1 MMYPFK
7 LSRASIKEVF
17 TYTEKYLSKKD
28 ETTVCGWIHTMR
40 KQPTIS
46 FIQLNDG
53 STQNCLQVVCS
64 PEFTNADDLEK
75 IKDKGTKG
83 VSIKVVGKL
92 ITSQAE
98 GQSIEFQAHNI
109 QVYGT
114 VDPKTYP
121 ISKKKHGLDYIRQF
135 EHMRIRTQVMS
146 AVARVRN
153 VLSQATHLYFQSLDC
168 KYVHTPILTTN
179 DCEGAGECFT
189 VTTQYPENEAP
200 VRMYHRKELFKEP
213 AFLTVSG
220 QLHVESYAC
229 ALSNVYTFGPTFR
242 AENSN
247 TSRHLCEFWMI
258 EPEFA
263 FIDADELFSIS
274 EDYVKYCISKV
285 MYSCEEELKFLSRL
299 DNDLLSRLTVI
310 KDEPFQ
316 RLTYTQAIEV
326 LQDEEA
332 TNPDCKFEEKVEWGM
347 DLGSEHER
355 YLTDK
360 MYKKPVIL
368 THYPK
373 TIKSFYMKENKDD
386 SRVVD
391 CMDVLVPGIGELIGG
406 SMREDDYEKLS
417 SIVKEKGIQGLDWY
431 LDLRKYGSVPHGG
444 FGLGFER
451 LVQLATGMKNIRDV
465 IPFPRYPKHCKY

>member
-1 MMYPFK
+1 MPPTFK
-7 LSRASIKEVF
+7 FSHTPIRLIIKEDKHNIKND
-17 TYTEKYLSKKD
+17 EKI
-28 ETTVCGWIHTMR
+28 TVCGWVHTMR
-40 KQPTIS
+40 KQPHIS

-53 STQNCLQVVCS
+53 SCQECLQIVCS
-64 PEFTNADDLEK
+64 PDFTDATDLEN
-75 IKDKGTKG
+75 IKEKGTKG
-83 VSIKVVGKL
+83 VSIRVEGKL
-92 ITSQAE
+92 IPSQAK
-98 GQSIEFQAHNI
+98 GQTVELQAHKI
-109 QVYGT
+109 TVYGE

-121 ISKKKHGLDYIRQF
+121 ISKKKHGLEYIRQF

-146 AVARVRN
+146 AVARIRN
-153 VLSQATHLYFQSLDC
+153 RLAQSTHTYFQSLDC

-189 VTTQYPENEAP
+189 VTTQYPTTEEP
-200 VRMYHRKELFKEP
+200 VRMYPRKELFKEP

-229 ALSNVYTFGPTFR
+229 ALGNVYTFGPTFR

-258 EPEFA
+258 EPEFC
-263 FIDADELFSIS
+263 FINADELFTIS
-274 EDYVKYCISKV
+274 EEYVKFCISSV
-285 MYSCEEELKFLSRL
+285 MENCQEELKFLSRL
-299 DNDLLSRLTVI
+299 DENLLNRLTVI
-310 KDEPFQ
+310 KDEPFKI
-316 RLTYTQAIEV
+316 LTYTEAIEV
-326 LQDEEA
+326 LQKEE
-332 TNPDCKFEEKVEWGM
+332 TENPECQFEEKVEWGM

-355 YLTDK
+355 YLTDSL
-360 MYKKPVIL
+360 YKKPVIL

-373 TIKSFYMKENKDD
+373 SIKSFYMKENKDD
-386 SRVVD
+386 SRLVD

-406 SMREDDYEKLS
+406 SMREDDYKKLS
-417 SIVKEKGIQGLDWY
+417 SIVKEKEIKGLEWY
-431 LDLRKYGSVPHGG
+431 LDLRKYGSAPHGG

>member
-1 MMYPFK
+1 MPSFK
-7 LSRASIKEVF
+7 FVRTPIRHIIKEDSHNI
-17 TYTEKYLSKKD
+17 ENDKLI
-28 ETTVCGWIHTMR
+28 TVCGWIHTMR
-40 KQPTIS
+40 KQPQIS

-53 STQNCLQVVCS
+53 STQNCLQIVVS
-64 PEFTNADDLEK
+64 SDFTNTPDLEK
-75 IKDKGTKG
+75 IKEKGTKG
-83 VSIKVVGKL
+83 VSIRVEGKL
-92 ITSQAE
+92 IPSQAK
-98 GQSIEFQAHNI
+98 GQSVELQAHKI
-109 QVYGT
+109 EIYGE

-121 ISKKKHGLDYIRQF
+121 ISKKKHGLEYIRQI
-135 EHMRIRTQVMS
+135 EHMRIRTQVIS

-153 VLSQATHLYFQSLDC
+153 RLAQATHTYFQSLDC
-168 KYVHTPILTTN
+168 KYIHTPILTTN

-200 VRMYHRKELFKEP
+200 VRMYSRKELFKEP
-213 AFLTVSG
+213 AFLSVSG

-258 EPEFA
+258 EPEFS
-263 FIDADELFSIS
+263 FIEATELFAISEEYVKFCISSVLSNCKDEL
-274 EDYVKYCISKV
+274 E
-285 MYSCEEELKFLSRL
+285 FLSRL
-299 DNDLLSRLTVI
+299 DNDLLSRLTII

-316 RLTYTQAIEV
+316 RLTYSQAIEV
-326 LQDEEA
+326 LQKEE
-332 TNPDCKFEEKVEWGM
+332 TDNPDCQFEENVEWGM

-373 TIKSFYMKENKDD
+373 TIKSFYMKVNKEDE
-386 SRVVD
+386 RLVD

-406 SMREDDYEKLS
+406 SMREDNYEKLS
-417 SIVKEKGIQGLDWY
+417 SIVEEKGIQGLDWY

>member
-1 MMYPFK
+1 MPPFK
-7 LSRASIKEVF
+7 FARTPISLIIKEDSHNI
-17 TYTEKYLSKKD
+17 KND
-28 ETTVCGWIHTMR
+28 NQITVCGWIHTMR
-40 KQPTIS
+40 KQPQVS

-53 STQNCLQVVCS
+53 STQNCLQIVVS
-64 PEFTNADDLEK
+64 PDFTNTNDLEK
-75 IKDKGTKG
+75 IKEKGTKG
-83 VSIKVVGKL
+83 VSIRVEGKL
-92 ITSQAE
+92 IPSQAK
-98 GQSIEFQAHNI
+98 GQSIELQAHKI
-109 QVYGT
+109 EIYGE

-153 VLSQATHLYFQSLDC
+153 RLAQSTHTYFQSLDC

-200 VRMYHRKELFKEP
+200 VRMYSRKELFKEP
-213 AFLTVSG
+213 AFLSVSG

-258 EPEFA
+258 EPEFC
-263 FIDADELFSIS
+263 FIEANELFSIS
-274 EDYVKYCISKV
+274 EEYVKFCITSVLSNCKD
-285 MYSCEEELKFLSRL
+285 ELEFLSRL
-299 DNDLLSRLTVI
+299 DKDLLSRLTVI
-310 KDEPFQ
+310 KDKPFQ
-316 RLTYTQAIEV
+316 RLTYSQAIEA
-326 LQDEEA
+326 LQKEE
-332 TNPDCKFEEKVEWGM
+332 TSNPDCQFEEKVEWGM

-360 MYKKPVIL
+360 MYNKPVIL

-373 TIKSFYMKENKDD
+373 TIKSFYMKENKEDE
-386 SRVVD
+386 RLVD

-406 SMREDDYEKLS
+406 SMREDNYEKLS
-417 SIVKEKGIQGLDWY
+417 SIVEEKGIQGLDWY

>member
-1 MMYPFK
+1 MHPFK
-7 LSRASIKEVF
+7 FSRTPIRLIIKED
-17 TYTEKYLSKKD
+17 KHNIKNDRKI
-28 ETTVCGWIHTMR
+28 TVCGWIHTMR
-40 KQPTIS
+40 KQPQIS

-53 STQNCLQVVCS
+53 STQNCLQVVVS
-64 PEFTNADDLEK
+64 PDFTNASDLEI
-75 IKDKGTKG
+75 IKEKGTKG
-83 VSIKVVGKL
+83 VSIRVEGKL
-92 ITSQAE
+92 ITSQATW
-98 GQSIEFQAHNI
+98 QSVELQAYKI
-109 QVYGT
+109 QVYGE

-121 ISKKKHGLDYIRQF
+121 ISKKKHGLDYIRQN

-153 VLSQATHLYFQSLDC
+153 VLSRATHSYFQTLDC

-189 VTTQYPENEAP
+189 VTTQYPTDETP
-200 VRMYHRKELFKEP
+200 VRMYPKKELFKQP

-229 ALSNVYTFGPTFR
+229 ALGNVYTFGPTFR

-258 EPEFA
+258 EPEFC
-263 FIDADELFSIS
+263 FIEADELFAIS
-274 EDYVKYCISKV
+274 EEYVRYCISSV
-285 MYSCEEELKFLSRL
+285 LSNCEDELKFLSRL
-299 DNDLLSRLTVI
+299 DNDLLPRLKII
-310 KDEPFQ
+310 KERPFQ
-316 RLTYTQAIEV
+316 RLTYTEAVEV
-326 LQDEEA
+326 LQKEE
-332 TNPDCKFEEKVEWGM
+332 TDNPDCQFEEKVEWGM

-355 YLTDK
+355 YLTDRL
-360 MYKKPVIL
+360 YKKPVIL

-373 TIKSFYMKENKDD
+373 TIKSFYMKENKEDT
-386 SRVVD
+386 RVVD
-391 CMDVLVPGIGELIGG
+391 CMDILVPGIGELIGG
-406 SMREDDYEKLS
+406 SMREDNYEKLS
-417 SIVKEKGIQGLDWY
+417 TIVKEKGIQGLDWY

>member
-1 MMYPFK
+1 MPPFK
-7 LSRASIKEVF
+7 FSRTPIRLIIKENTF
-17 TYTEKYLSKKD
+17 KINNNTKI
-28 ETTVCGWIHTMR
+28 TVCGWIHTMR
-40 KQPTIS
+40 KQPQIS

-53 STQNCLQVVCS
+53 STQDCLQVVVS
-64 PEFTNADDLEK
+64 PDFTDTDDLEK
-75 IKDKGTKG
+75 IKEKGTKG
-83 VSIKVVGKL
+83 VSIRVVGKL
-92 ITSQAE
+92 IESLAE
-98 GQSIEFQAHNI
+98 GQTVELQAHKI
-109 QVYGT
+109 TVYGE

-121 ISKKKHGLDYIRQF
+121 ISKKKHGLEYIRQT

-153 VLSQATHLYFQSLDC
+153 RLAQATHSYFQSLDC
-168 KYVHTPILTTN
+168 KYIHTPILTTN

-189 VTTQYPENEAP
+189 VTTQYPTDETP
-200 VRMYHRKELFKEP
+200 VRMYPRKELFKQP

-229 ALSNVYTFGPTFR
+229 ALGNVYTFGPTFR

-258 EPEFA
+258 EPEFS
-263 FIDADELFSIS
+263 FIEANELFAISEEYVKFCISSVLSNCQDELR
-274 EDYVKYCISKV
+274 
-285 MYSCEEELKFLSRL
+285 FLSRL
-299 DNDLLSRLTVI
+299 DNDLLPRLNII
-310 KDEPFQ
+310 KEQPFE
-316 RLTYTQAIEV
+316 RLTYTEAVRV
-326 LQDEEA
+326 LQKEEA
-332 TNPDCKFEEKVEWGM
+332 DNPDCQFEEKVEWGM

-355 YLTDK
+355 YLTDTLF
-360 MYKKPVIL
+360 KKPVIL

-417 SIVKEKGIQGLDWY
+417 TIVKEKGIQGLDWY

>member
-1 MMYPFK
+1 MPSFK
-7 LSRASIKEVF
+7 FSRTPIRLIIKED
-17 TYTEKYLSKKD
+17 KHDIKNDGNIS
-28 ETTVCGWIHTMR
+28 VCGWIHTMR
-40 KQPTIS
+40 KQPKIS

-53 STQNCLQVVCS
+53 STQDCLQVVVS
-64 PEFTNADDLEK
+64 PDFTNASDLEI
-75 IKDKGTKG
+75 IKEKGTKG
-83 VSIKVVGKL
+83 VSIRVEGKL
-92 ITSQAE
+92 ITSQAK
-98 GQSIEFQAHNI
+98 GQSVELQAHKI
-109 QVYGT
+109 QVYGE

-121 ISKKKHGLDYIRQF
+121 ISKKKHGLDYIRQI

-153 VLSQATHLYFQSLDC
+153 RLAQTTHSYFQSLDC

-189 VTTQYPENEAP
+189 VTTQYPTDETP
-200 VRMYHRKELFKEP
+200 VRMYPRKELFKQP

-229 ALSNVYTFGPTFR
+229 ALGNVYTFGPTFR

-258 EPEFA
+258 EPEFC
-263 FIDADELFSIS
+263 FIEADELFAIS
-274 EDYVKYCISKV
+274 EEYVKFCISSV
-285 MYSCEEELKFLSRL
+285 LSNCEDELQFLSRL
-299 DNDLLSRLTVI
+299 DNDLLPRLKII
-310 KDEPFQ
+310 KEQPFQ
-316 RLTYTQAIEV
+316 RLTYSEAVEV
-326 LQDEEA
+326 LQKEE
-332 TNPDCKFEEKVEWGM
+332 TDNPDCQFKEKVEWGM
-347 DLGSEHER
+347 DLSSEHER
-355 YLTDK
+355 YLTDRL
-360 MYKKPVIL
+360 YKKPVIL

-373 TIKSFYMKENKDD
+373 TIKSFYMKENKEDT
-386 SRVVD
+386 RVVD

-406 SMREDDYEKLS
+406 SMREENYENLS
-417 SIVKEKGIQGLDWY
+417 TIVKEKGIQGLDWY

>member
-1 MMYPFK
+1 MPPFK
-7 LSRASIKEVF
+7 FSRTPIRMIIKEDKHNIKNNK
-17 TYTEKYLSKKD
+17 EI
-28 ETTVCGWIHTMR
+28 TVCGWIHTMR
-40 KQPTIS
+40 KQPQIS

-53 STQNCLQVVCS
+53 STQDCLQVVVS
-64 PEFTNADDLEK
+64 PDFTNTVDLEI
-75 IKDKGTKG
+75 IKEKGTKG
-83 VSIKVVGKL
+83 VSIRVEGKL
-92 ITSQAE
+92 IPSQAK
-98 GQSIEFQAHNI
+98 GQTVELQAHKI
-109 QVYGT
+109 KVYGE

-121 ISKKKHGLDYIRQF
+121 ISKKKHGLDYIRQT

-153 VLSQATHLYFQSLDC
+153 RLAQATHSYFQSLDC

-189 VTTQYPENEAP
+189 VTTQYPTDETP
-200 VRMYHRKELFKEP
+200 VRMYPRKELFKQP

-229 ALSNVYTFGPTFR
+229 ALGNVYTFGPTFR

-258 EPEFA
+258 EPEFS
-263 FIDADELFSIS
+263 FIEANELFAISEEYVKFCISSVLSNCQDELR
-274 EDYVKYCISKV
+274 
-285 MYSCEEELKFLSRL
+285 FLSRL
-299 DNDLLSRLTVI
+299 DDELIPRLKII
-310 KDEPFQ
+310 KEQPFQ
-316 RLTYTQAIEV
+316 RLTYTEAVGV
-326 LQDEEA
+326 LQKEEA
-332 TNPDCKFEEKVEWGM
+332 DNPDCQFEEKVEWGM

-360 MYKKPVIL
+360 LYKKPVIL

-386 SRVVD
+386 TRVVD

-417 SIVKEKGIQGLDWY
+417 TIVKEKGIQGLDWY

>member
-1 MMYPFK
+1 MPPFK
-7 LSRASIKEVF
+7 FSRTPIRLIIKENTF
-17 TYTEKYLSKKD
+17 KINNNTKI
-28 ETTVCGWIHTMR
+28 TVCGWIHTMR
-40 KQPTIS
+40 KQPQIS

-53 STQNCLQVVCS
+53 STQDCLQVVVS
-64 PEFTNADDLEK
+64 PDFTDTDDLEK
-75 IKDKGTKG
+75 IKEKGTKG
-83 VSIKVVGKL
+83 VSIRVVGKL
-92 ITSQAE
+92 IESLAE
-98 GQSIEFQAHNI
+98 GQTVELQAHKI
-109 QVYGT
+109 TVYGE

-121 ISKKKHGLDYIRQF
+121 ISKKKHGLEYIRQT

-153 VLSQATHLYFQSLDC
+153 RLAQATHSYFQSLDC

-189 VTTQYPENEAP
+189 VTTQYPTDETP
-200 VRMYHRKELFKEP
+200 VRMYPRKELFKQP

-229 ALSNVYTFGPTFR
+229 ALGNVYTFGPTFR

-258 EPEFA
+258 EPEFS
-263 FIDADELFSIS
+263 FIEANELFAISEEYVKFCISSVLSNCQDELR
-274 EDYVKYCISKV
+274 
-285 MYSCEEELKFLSRL
+285 FLSRL
-299 DNDLLSRLTVI
+299 DNDLLPRLNII
-310 KDEPFQ
+310 KEQPFE
-316 RLTYTQAIEV
+316 RLTYTEAVGV
-326 LQDEEA
+326 LQKEEA
-332 TNPDCKFEEKVEWGM
+332 DNPDCQFEEKVEWGM

-355 YLTDK
+355 YLTDTLF
-360 MYKKPVIL
+360 KKPVIL

-417 SIVKEKGIQGLDWY
+417 TIVKEKGIQGLDWY

>member
-1 MMYPFK
+1 MHPFK
-7 LSRASIKEVF
+7 FSRTPIRLIIKED
-17 TYTEKYLSKKD
+17 KHNIKNDRKI
-28 ETTVCGWIHTMR
+28 TVCGWIHTMR
-40 KQPTIS
+40 KQPQIS

-53 STQNCLQVVCS
+53 STQNCLQVVVS
-64 PEFTNADDLEK
+64 PDFTNASDLEI
-75 IKDKGTKG
+75 IKEKGTKG
-83 VSIKVVGKL
+83 VSIRVEGKL
-92 ITSQAE
+92 ITSQATW
-98 GQSIEFQAHNI
+98 QSVELQAYKI
-109 QVYGT
+109 QVYGE

-121 ISKKKHGLDYIRQF
+121 ISKKKHGLDYIRQN

-153 VLSQATHLYFQSLDC
+153 VLSRATHSYFQTLDC

-189 VTTQYPENEAP
+189 VTTQYPTDETP
-200 VRMYHRKELFKEP
+200 VRMYPKKELFKQP

-229 ALSNVYTFGPTFR
+229 ALGNVYTFGPTFR

-258 EPEFA
+258 EPEFC
-263 FIDADELFSIS
+263 FIEADELFAIS
-274 EDYVKYCISKV
+274 EEYVRYCISSV
-285 MYSCEEELKFLSRL
+285 LSNCEDELKFLSRL
-299 DNDLLSRLTVI
+299 DNDLLPRLKII
-310 KDEPFQ
+310 KERPFQ
-316 RLTYTQAIEV
+316 RLTYTEAVDV
-326 LQDEEA
+326 LQKEE
-332 TNPDCKFEEKVEWGM
+332 TDNPDCQFEEKVEWGM

-355 YLTDK
+355 YLTDRL
-360 MYKKPVIL
+360 YKKPVIL

-373 TIKSFYMKENKDD
+373 TIKSFYMKENKEDT
-386 SRVVD
+386 RVVD
-391 CMDVLVPGIGELIGG
+391 CMDILVPGIGELIGG
-406 SMREDDYEKLS
+406 SMREDNYEKLS
-417 SIVKEKGIQGLDWY
+417 TIVKEKGIQGLDWY

>member
-1 MMYPFK
+1 MPPFK
-7 LSRASIKEVF
+7 FSRTPIRMIIKED
-17 TYTEKYLSKKD
+17 KHNIKND
-28 ETTVCGWIHTMR
+28 EEITVCGWIHTMR
-40 KQPTIS
+40 KQPQIS

-53 STQNCLQVVCS
+53 STQDCLQVVVS
-64 PEFTNADDLEK
+64 PDFTNSDDLEK
-75 IKDKGTKG
+75 IKEKGTKG
-83 VSIKVVGKL
+83 VSIRVEGKL
-92 ITSQAE
+92 INSQAK
-98 GQSIEFQAHNI
+98 GQTVELQAHKI
-109 QVYGT
+109 TVYGE

-121 ISKKKHGLDYIRQF
+121 ISKKKHGLEYIRQS

-153 VLSQATHLYFQSLDC
+153 MLSRATHSYFQSLDC

-189 VTTQYPENEAP
+189 VTTQYPTDETP
-200 VRMYHRKELFKEP
+200 VRMYPKKELFKQP
-213 AFLTVSG
+213 VFLTVSG

-229 ALSNVYTFGPTFR
+229 ALGNVYTFGPTFR

-258 EPEFA
+258 EPEFS
-263 FIDADELFSIS
+263 FIEANELFAISEEYVKFCISSVLSNCQDELR
-274 EDYVKYCISKV
+274 
-285 MYSCEEELKFLSRL
+285 FLSRL
-299 DNDLLSRLTVI
+299 DDDLLPRLKII
-310 KDEPFQ
+310 KEQPFE
-316 RLTYTQAIEV
+316 RLTYTEAVGV
-326 LQDEEA
+326 LQKEEA
-332 TNPDCKFEEKVEWGM
+332 DNPDCQFEEKVEWGM

-360 MYKKPVIL
+360 LYKKPVIL

-373 TIKSFYMKENKDD
+373 TIKSFYMKENKED

-406 SMREDDYEKLS
+406 SMREDNYDKLLN
-417 SIVKEKGIQGLDWY
+417 IVKEKGIQGLDWY